1 MLRENLL
8 NLCAFVAVAK
18 ERSFSRAA
26 ARMGVSPSAL
36 SHTIR
41 ALETRLGVLLLVR
54 TTRSVSTTEA
64 GARLL
69 AQVEPHLQEIEGEL
83 VATQESS
90 ERPSGRIR
98 ITAIDYVV
106 DKILLPRLAPLAADY
121 PDIQI
126 DIAVDYSLS
135 DIVGD
140 RFDIGVRGG
149 DQVAKDM
156 VAVRI
161 SPDYRMAI
169 VGSPAYFAARPA
181 PHGPADLTGHQCIGL
196 QLQTYGGIYAWELK
210 KGKRIVNVRT
220 AGQFTFNGVYQMLNA
235 ALCGAGLAFVPED
248 LAAPYIAS
256 GQLLQVLEDWSPTF
270 PGWHIFYPSRRQAS
284 RAFTLLV
291 EALRYRA

>member
-126 DIAVDYSLS
+126 DIAAAHAN
-135 DIVGD
+135 IET
-140 RFDIGVRGG
+140 
-149 DQVAKDM
+149 VAHD
-156 VAVRI
+156 VE
-161 SPDYRMAI
+161 
-169 VGSPAYFAARPA
+169 G
-181 PHGPADLTGHQCIGL
+181 
-196 QLQTYGGIYAWELK
+196 YGGCADI
-210 KGKRIVNVRT
+210 
-220 AGQFTFNGVYQMLNA
+220 AG
-235 ALCGAGLAFVPED
+235 
-248 LAAPYIAS
+248 
-256 GQLLQVLEDWSPTF
+256 
-270 PGWHIFYPSRRQAS
+270 
-284 RAFTLLV
+284 
-291 EALRYRA
+291 